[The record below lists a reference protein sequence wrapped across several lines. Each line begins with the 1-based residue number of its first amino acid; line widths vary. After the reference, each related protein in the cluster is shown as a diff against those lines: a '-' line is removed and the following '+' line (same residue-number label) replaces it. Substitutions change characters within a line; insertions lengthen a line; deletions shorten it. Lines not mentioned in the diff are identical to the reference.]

1 VTETCYPGVCLPMR
15 YQLKVDELVWLGS
28 EAIHMVGMMKKRREL
43 AKLGAEEVVVE
54 AVVAAAEVRAGGEKY
69 S

>member
-1 VTETCYPGVCLPMR
+1 MR
-15 YQLKVDELVWLGS
+15 YQLKVDELVWLEG
-28 EAIHMVGMMKKRREL
+28 EAIHMVGVMKKRQEL

-54 AVVAAAEVRAGGEKY
+54 AVAAAAEVRVGGETR